1 MTKYLIIAYF
11 IINLWAIYSVIM
23 YGSRATKSLSW
34 VFTIMVFPFGG
45 ALLYYLFGVNRRKFK
60 FFRLERSQ
68 KENLYNV
75 ENEKG
80 FSDTFETDFPSEK
93 SKKLSKLILN
103 TTYLYASEGNN
114 IEILN
119 TGKETFGAIFKAIEN
134 AKKFIHVQY
143 YIFEKGEL
151 QDEFYELFKAKI
163 KKGVEIRM
171 LYDSFGSFSFSG
183 KLKKRF
189 RSIGVKAY
197 PVMPIRFGNLLF
209 TLNYRNHRKIIIVDG
224 DIGFTGGFN
233 VSDKYIKPISSL
245 GVWKDLHIK
254 LEGPVVNSLHR
265 VFIKD
270 YHFSSKKKLLLDA
283 KYLPQPKKA
292 GNLPV
297 QIVTSGPD
305 SNQPAIMQQ
314 YIAMI
319 SLAERTIF
327 IANPYFIPGSAVLQ
341 ALVIA
346 AQSGIE
352 VNLLVP
358 RKGDSVLATYSM
370 FSNFEEFL
378 SVGIHVFVRDCFSHS
393 KVIIIDNEIASVG
406 SGNFDHRSFEHNFE
420 TNAVIYDETIT
431 KRILEE
437 FNKECADA
445 DKLSYETFKNRSKV
459 QKFIEGLAKFFSPL
473 L

>member
-1 MTKYLIIAYF
+1 MNKLFLILYLIVS
-11 IINLWAIYSVIM
+11 LWAIYSVIM

-34 VFTIMVFPFGG
+34 VFTIIMFPFAGP
-45 ALLYYLFGVNRRKFK
+45 LLYYLFGVNRRKFK
-60 FFRLERSQ
+60 FFRLKRSQ
-68 KENLYNV
+68 KENLYNI
-75 ENEKG
+75 ENEKELRDK
-80 FSDTFETDFPSEK
+80 FESDFASQK

-103 TTYLYASEGNN
+103 ATYLYALQGNKV
-114 IEILN
+114 EILN
-119 TGKETFGAIFKAIEN
+119 TGKEAFEAIFKAIEK
-134 AKKFIHVQY
+134 AEKFIHVQY

-151 QDEFYELFKAKI
+151 QDKFYELFKAKI
-163 KKGVEIRM
+163 KEGVEIRM
-171 LYDSFGSFSFSG
+171 IYDSFGSFSFSG

-189 RSIGVKAY
+189 RDIGVKAY
-197 PVMPIRFGNLLF
+197 PMMPIRFGNLLF
-209 TLNYRNHRKIIIVDG
+209 TLNYRNHRKIIIIDG
-224 DIGFTGGFN
+224 KIGFTGGVN
-233 VSDKYIKPISSL
+233 VSDKYIKPISDL
-245 GVWKDLHIK
+245 GVWKDLHVQ

-270 YHFSSKKKLLLDA
+270 YHFSSKKRLLLDS
-283 KYLPQPKKA
+283 KYLPEPKKI
-292 GNLPV
+292 GNSSV

-319 SLAERTIF
+319 SLAETNIF

-346 AQSGIE
+346 AQSGVE

-358 RKGDSVLATYSM
+358 KKGDSILATYSM

-378 SVGIHVFVRDCFSHS
+378 SVGINVYVRDCFSHS

-406 SGNFDHRSFEHNFE
+406 SGNFDQRSFEHNFE
-420 TNAVIYDETIT
+420 TNALIYDSTIT
-431 KRILEE
+431 AQILDE
-437 FNKECADA
+437 FNKECSNA
-445 DKLSYETFKNRSKV
+445 DKLSYEEFKNRSKI